1 MIDFDKA
8 FAKECEEYLLYVS
21 ELAARKYGDCPDMD
35 SLIQDSI
42 MALLERKRQGVA
54 VQHPKGFLAAVLQNK
69 YNAWL
74 RQKYKN
80 NVLSYECADIPQDDA
95 LLQKE
100 EAESR
105 DEEYTA
111 VRREL
116 GRLIRIYREVAVRY
130 YVHGHS
136 VEKIASDLHISA
148 GTVKSRLSSA
158 RDQIREGLEM
168 EKYAQVSYEPKKMA
182 MAIWGSCG
190 LSNEPFSLLH
200 SDLEPNILLLAYE
213 NPVSVRGIADT
224 MGMPTAYIEPL
235 IDKLVEGELMGRTD
249 GGLVYTR
256 CFIQQQS
263 ESFGDIPRQEA
274 LADKYAETVWQTV
287 WKHLEPLMVRA
298 EFASMSEKQKATL
311 CLFVMHQTLADVVRR
326 CKPKS
331 ENEPKQPP
339 ERPNAGRWLAT
350 GTILDAGPKQ
360 RVKYASSG
368 PVQVAYSKN
377 NDGRY
382 ACRMF
387 DCQSLF
393 GDAHWAY
400 NTFKYK
406 CSLQSILRFYASFL
420 PCDVETDNKLLHELI
435 PEFEKLCILKRGG
448 DGEVALDIPALTFEE
463 ARQYLDPAMAA
474 IREELYALLHT
485 DLEKVWVCRKNRVP
499 KHVDQW
505 QYYLHI
511 GAMDAYA
518 KAQMLA
524 IVQKDLLP
532 YPVTVGKT
540 PIIFVVYEKKE
551 K

>member
-42 MALLERKRQGVA
+42 MALLVRKKLGIA
-54 VQHPKGFLAAVLQNK
+54 VEHPKGFLAAVLQNN

-74 RQKYKN
+74 RQKYRN
-80 NVLSYECADIPQDDA
+80 SILSYGCADILEEDT

-100 EAESR
+100 EAASR

-136 VEKIASDLHISA
+136 VEKIAKELNISK

-158 RDQIREGLEM
+158 RNQIREGLEM
-168 EKYAQVSYEPKKMA
+168 KKYAQVSYEPKKMT
-182 MAIWGSCG
+182 MAIWGGSG

-200 SDLEPNILLLAYE
+200 SDVESNILILAYE
-213 NPVSVRGIADT
+213 TPVSVRGIADT

-235 IDKLVEGELMGRTD
+235 IDKLVAGELMGRTE

-256 CFIQQQS
+256 CFIQRQS
-263 ESFGDIPRQEA
+263 ESFGDIPAQEA
-274 LADKYAETVWQTV
+274 LADKNAEAVWQIV
-287 WKHLEPLMVRA
+287 WKYIEPLMARA
-298 EFASMSEKQKATL
+298 EFAAMSEKQKATL
-311 CLFVMHQTLADVVRR
+311 CLSVMNQTLARVVQR
-326 CKPKS
+326 CRPKS

-350 GTILDAGPKQ
+350 ATILDEGPKHIP
-360 RVKYASSG
+360 KYAVSG

-382 ACRMF
+382 DCRMF
-387 DCQSLF
+387 DCQTLF

-400 NTFKYK
+400 GGFKYR
-406 CSLQSILRFYASFL
+406 CSLQSILRFYASLL
-420 PCDVETDNKLLHELI
+420 PCDVETDNKLLNELI
-435 PEFEKLCILKRGG
+435 PEFEKLCILKRGS
-448 DGEVALDIPALTFEE
+448 DGEVMLDIPALTFEE
-463 ARQYLDPAMAA
+463 AAQSLDPAIAA
-474 IREELYALLHT
+474 IREELHALLHT
-485 DLEKVWVCRKNRVP
+485 ELEKAWVSRKNRVP
-499 KHVDQW
+499 KHVDESG
-505 QYYLHI
+505 YFLHA
-511 GAMDAYA
+511 GAMCAYTV
-518 KAQMLA
+518 AQMLA
-524 IVQKDLLP
+524 IVQKGMMP
-532 YPVTVGKT
+532 YPVIVGKT
-540 PIIFVVYEKKE
+540 PIICVVYKKRE
-551 K
+551 A